1 MLDSFTQLVIL
12 LPLGC
17 YFLVIGIMNSRRSP
31 WIVSGTRDFFAL
43 ALGCTGLFLLGPFS
57 LFFPQSAFNLMGGWV
72 WLALFI
78 LYLLIVTLIALA
90 LRPRLLVYSVDS
102 SSFVQR
108 FHQLLIQLDPNT
120 QWAGTSFHCPQL
132 SVEGYVESRSTESVA
147 QIIGSNR
154 DQDLLNWMRLQR
166 LLQQEMRQWTN
177 TRKQFSSWIVVGL
190 ILVFFAVSPVIMQP
204 QETLATMKE
213 VLRF

>member
-1 MLDSFTQLVIL
+1 
-12 LPLGC
+12 
-17 YFLVIGIMNSRRSP
+17 
-31 WIVSGTRDFFAL
+31 L

-72 WLALFI
+72 WLALFF

-102 SSFVQR
+102 SDFVQR

-120 QWAGTSFHCPQL
+120 QWAGTSFYCPQL
-132 SVEGYVESRSTESVA
+132 SVEGYVESRNAEQVA

-154 DQDLLNWMRLQR
+154 NQDLLNWMRLHR
-166 LLQQEMRQWTN
+166 LLQQEMRQWAN
-177 TRKQFSSWIVVGL
+177 TRKQFSSWIFVGL
-190 ILVFFAVSPVIMQP
+190 ILVFFAISPVIMQP

-213 VLRF
+213 TLRF